1 MRTTLQLRPGLSI
14 HAISD
19 EAARAKQYLTRAE
32 LKKLHLRSTALPCAF
47 KENDDETVIFYFS
60 PDTVEEADVDD
71 WHFGYSKEQI
81 EVLPSGTVIER
92 MSVRRAASFGFYTKE
107 RLEQLHYE
115 SVEEPVGFSLKK
127 DGSRLYFYD
136 KRTCIRQP
144 LMCVKCGRFVRYK
157 KKLCEHCYELDLAE
171 RKRIGDEYRAKHFG
185 MKRER
190 VLFFDL
196 ELTGFYDRDE
206 ILSISIIDGTGSL
219 IMNTFVRPTHTQKWK
234 KTEKIHGITPD
245 MVQDA
250 PTIEELTPEIKRI
263 FEAADNII
271 AYGVST
277 DYSHIRHIY
286 ETEEEQIA
294 LKSKVRCCAYE
305 YVRYMHENRPD
316 LVHASLTDA
325 MECFGIEWE
334 GGVAHSSIADT
345 YGCRRVWERL
355 FPNYY
360 VSDEE

>member
-1 MRTTLQLRPGLSI
+1 MKTTLQLRPGLII

-19 EAARAKQYLTRAE
+19 ETARAKQYLTRAE

-47 KENDDETVIFYFS
+47 KENDDESVIFYFS

-92 MSVRRAASFGFYTKE
+92 MSVRRASSFGFFTKE

-127 DGSRLYFYD
+127 DGTRIYFYD

-144 LMCVKCGRFVRYK
+144 LMCARCGKYVRYK
-157 KKLCEHCYELDLAE
+157 KKLCEHCYELELE
-171 RKRIGDEYRAKHFG
+171 QRRKIGDEYRAKSFG
-185 MKRER
+185 MQRKR

-206 ILSISIIDGTGSL
+206 ILSISIIDGTGE
-219 IMNTFVRPTHTQKWK
+219 IVMNTFVRPTHTQKWK
-234 KTEKIHGITPD
+234 RTEKIHGITPS

-250 PTIEELTPEIKRI
+250 PTLEELTPEIKRI
-263 FEAADNII
+263 FADADNLI

-277 DYSHIRHIY
+277 DFSHIKHIY
-286 ETEEEQIA
+286 DTPEEQSA
-294 LKSKVRCCAYE
+294 LKEKVLCCAHE
-305 YVRYMHENRPD
+305 YVRYMHEHHPE

-325 MECFGIEWE
+325 MQCLEIEWE
-334 GGVAHSSIADT
+334 GGVAHSSMADT
-345 YGCRRVWERL
+345 FGCRRVWEKL

-360 VSDEE
+360 ID

>member
-1 MRTTLQLRPGLSI
+1 MRTTLQLRPGYTI
-14 HAISD
+14 RAISD
-19 EAARAKQYLTRAE
+19 ESARAKQYLTRAE
-32 LKKLHLRSTALPCAF
+32 LKKLHLKSTALPCAF

-71 WHFGYSKEQI
+71 WHFGYSREQI

-136 KRTCIRQP
+136 KRTSVRQP
-144 LMCVKCGRFVRYK
+144 LMCIKCGQFVRYK

-171 RKRIGDEYRAKHFG
+171 KKKIGDEYRARSFN

-219 IMNTFVRPTHTQKWK
+219 IMNTFVKPTHTQKWK
-234 KTEKIHGITPD
+234 KTEKIHGITPE
-245 MVQDA
+245 MVEDA
-250 PTIEELTPEIKRI
+250 PTLGELVPEIKRI
-263 FEAADNII
+263 FEGADNII

-277 DYSHIRHIY
+277 DYSHIKHIY
-286 ETEEEQIA
+286 ETEEEQAA
-294 LKSKVRCCAYE
+294 LKSKIRCCAIE
-305 YVRYMHENRPD
+305 YVRYIHENRPD

-360 VSDEE
+360 ED